1 MCVNL
6 RWGGCGMSEQGF
18 ASRLKSLREQAGLS
32 QAELAQCAGMNRF
45 GIAKLEQGVREPS
58 WATVQ
63 ALARALGVEVGAFVV
78 KDGETA
84 EKPPQMGRPR
94 KAPAVAQETGSGE
107 GSAGASRGKKPARAK
122 GGKGK

>member
-32 QAELAQCAGMNRF
+32 QAELADLAGMNRF
-45 GIAKLEQGVREPS
+45 GVAKLEQGVREPS

-63 ALARALGVEVGAFVV
+63 ALARALGVEVGEFVV
-78 KDGETA
+78 PDDTRPAKD
-84 EKPPQMGRPR
+84 KRPD
-94 KAPAVAQETGSGE
+94 KTVGTPS
-107 GSAGASRGKKPARAK
+107 GKKKPVA
-122 GGKGK
+122 GKGRKGKAGK